1 MLESVDR
8 HHQLHDSVRD
18 RRARGLDHKHV
29 RLTDVLIDLDEHV
42 LVGETD
48 ESRAAEVG
56 PQTFADGLGQF
67 WMSGAADDL
76 DSRDHV
82 APPVHV
88 RPPRPLGREPGAEP
102 LWKEPKADGGGS
114 QWLRAIWSCF
124 GRELQPFAHAPRVRP
139 SRAVKDETNGSFPS
153 TKGRKPRSRRR
164 QEDLRP
170 NTK

>member
-8 HHQLHDSVRD
+8 HQQLDDSVRD

-76 DSRDHV
+76 DSPDHV

-88 RPPRPLGREPGAEP
+88 RPPRRLAVASDLGR
-102 LWKEPKADGGGS
+102 LGGS
-114 QWLRAIWSCF
+114 LARSRSGRNLKLTAVAVNGYARF
-124 GRELQPFAHAPRVRP
+124 GRALAVNCSLSLMRRVCDPHER
-139 SRAVKDETNGSFPS
+139 
-153 TKGRKPRSRRR
+153 
-164 QEDLRP
+164 
-170 NTK
+170 

>member
-8 HHQLHDSVRD
+8 HQQLDDSVRD

-82 APPVHV
+82 APPCA
-88 RPPRPLGREPGAEP
+88 RSAAAAAWAGAWRGAALE
-102 LWKEPKADGGGS
+102 G
-114 QWLRAIWSCF
+114 
-124 GRELQPFAHAPRVRP
+124 
-139 SRAVKDETNGSFPS
+139 T
-153 TKGRKPRSRRR
+153 
-164 QEDLRP
+164 
-170 NTK
+170 